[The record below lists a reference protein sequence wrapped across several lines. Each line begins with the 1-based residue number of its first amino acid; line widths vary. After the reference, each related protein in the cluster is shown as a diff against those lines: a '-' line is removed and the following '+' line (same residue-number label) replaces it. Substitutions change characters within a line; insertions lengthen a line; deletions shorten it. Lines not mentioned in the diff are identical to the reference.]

1 MNFENFFI
9 FAELFEKTM
18 SISIRNITKVYGEQ
32 KALNNVCINIEKGEI
47 VGLLGPNG
55 AGKSTL
61 MKILCCYIKPTE
73 GTADVCGYN
82 ISANPLE
89 IKRLIGYLPESNP
102 LYPDMYIREYLEYV
116 ANIYK
121 VSDRQ
126 KRIDE
131 VMEVTGLNPEKRK
144 HISQLSKGYRQRVGL
159 AQALIHDPQ
168 VLILDEPTTGLD
180 PNQLTEIRSLIK
192 SIGKDK
198 TVILSTHIM
207 QEVEAICNR
216 VTIINKGII
225 IADDST
231 ENIMSSQKGFSLDVE
246 LKKPCPKNPFE
257 YFEKISRVKVL
268 HDDSNSLKLNIQ
280 FKTDEDMRD
289 KMFSYIIQKG
299 YTLLSMN
306 IPEKKLEEVFIDLVK

>member
-9 FAELFEKTM
+9 FAELFKITM

-32 KALNNVCINIEKGEI
+32 KALNNVCINIDKGEI

-61 MKILCCYIKPTE
+61 MKILCCYIEPTE

-82 ISANPLE
+82 IAANPLE

-131 VMEVTGLNPEKRK
+131 VMEVTGLNPERKK

-192 SIGKDK
+192 SIGKNK

-216 VTIINKGII
+216 VTIINKGVI

-246 LKKPCPKNPFE
+246 LKKPCPKNPFDNIE
-257 YFEKISRVKVL
+257 GINRIKVL
-268 HDDSNSLKLNIQ
+268 HDDAKSLKLNIQ
-280 FKTDEDMRD
+280 FKSEEDMRD
-289 KMFSYIIQKG
+289 RMFSHIIQKG
-299 YTLLSMN
+299 YTLLSMT